1 MILLQFLRNLSEVMI
16 RNLFSIYHSKKKN
29 MYLFSILFALYLHAN
44 YKASRNLISNHLILC
59 KQINLLEMEN
69 PAVLVQYTN
78 KWRRKLSKSVRSLVV
93 KACDR
98 VRVVCGKHGVACIW
112 WRGITKGLVTLINLY
127 FFKLINKYLRIIIRL
142 YDVN

>member
-1 MILLQFLRNLSEVMI
+1 
-16 RNLFSIYHSKKKN
+16 

-98 VRVVCGKHGVACIW
+98 VRVVCGKHGVAW
-112 WRGITKGLVTLINLY
+112 HHKRFSDAYQFV
-127 FFKLINKYLRIIIRL
+127 FFQTYQQISKENYSFI
-142 YDVN
+142 